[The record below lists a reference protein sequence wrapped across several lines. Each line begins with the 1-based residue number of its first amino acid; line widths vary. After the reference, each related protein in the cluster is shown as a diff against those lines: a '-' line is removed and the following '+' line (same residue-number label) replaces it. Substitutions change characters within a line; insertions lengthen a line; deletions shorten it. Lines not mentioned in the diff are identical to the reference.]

1 MVHLKPLR
9 CLFAGCCAVL
19 LGMTAA
25 QAQIRIVAI
34 GDSHIEGKG
43 LPSADTFPGQLE
55 RALKAKGHDVVVANA
70 GVFGA
75 STYGILVRLDRA
87 TPAGTQI
94 AIVNGGGND
103 AWSGVSRATIAANLR
118 LIAERLQR
126 RSIVVLMFAPP
137 RPPEGGWKIDGVT
150 MLPSFQEGIAEDTKY
165 HLESRPAE
173 GGPPGVYRWH
183 LTADGYAIVVQRV
196 LPAVEQAIA
205 KVKEGS

>member
-1 MVHLKPLR
+1 MRLGPLR
-9 CLFAGCCAVL
+9 CLLTGCCAVL

-25 QAQIRIVAI
+25 QAQIRVVAI
-34 GDSHIEGKG
+34 GDSDIEGKG

-55 RALKAKGHDVVVANA
+55 STLRANGHDVVVSNA

-75 STYGILVRLDRA
+75 STYGILTRLDRA

-94 AIVNGGGND
+94 VIVNGGGND
-103 AWSGVSRATIAANLR
+103 AWTGISRSTIHANLR
-118 LIAERLQR
+118 RIAEKLQSR
-126 RSIVVLMFAPP
+126 HIVVLMFAPP
-137 RPPEGGWKIDGVT
+137 RPPEDGWKIDGVT
-150 MLPSFQEGIAEDTKY
+150 LLPTFQEGIAEDRRY

-205 KVKEGS
+205 RVKEGS